1 MISYSQHGEDLFI
14 IQYLDTE
21 LKGSIL
27 DIGANDGITY
37 SNSRLF
43 IEQLGWQGVLVEPTS
58 LCIEKLNEL
67 YSDNDLVTI
76 YPYAIDEVEQETV
89 IYLGNLEPKT
99 INQVATMSTNEKSY
113 WETNRQVKYQEEVIK
128 TKTIDQLISDIK
140 QQHFDIIS
148 IDTEGKDLLAFSGL
162 FNANFRP
169 EFFIFEHNS
178 NQTTINELLTIC
190 HQEYRIVWQNTINF
204 ILQKI

>member
-14 IQYLDTE
+14 IQYLDTK
-21 LKGSIL
+21 LTGSIL

-58 LCIEKLNEL
+58 LCIKKLNEL
-67 YSDNDLVTI
+67 YSSNDLVTI
-76 YPYAIDEVEQETV
+76 YPYAIDEVEQEAI
-89 IYLGNLEPKT
+89 IYLGNLEPET
-99 INQVATMSTNEKSY
+99 INQVATMSTNEKLY
-113 WETNRQVKYQEEVIK
+113 WETNRRVNYQEEVIK
-128 TKTIDQLISDIK
+128 TKTIDQLISDVNH
-140 QQHFDIIS
+140 QYFDIIS
-148 IDTEGKDLLAFSGL
+148 IDIEGNDLLAFSGL

-178 NQTTINELLTIC
+178 NQNTITELLKIC
-190 HQEYRIVWQNTINF
+190 HLEYRIVWQNTINF